1 MIDLKI
7 LESGH
12 AEIKAS
18 GNTAEIIH
26 DVMLSFNALTT
37 AAMKV
42 TGFKNHKTAFAALS
56 ELYVESGFSE
66 SENYDS
72 TLIDLA
78 EIKKYRKDK

>member
-26 DVMLSFNALTT
+26 DVMLSFTALTT
-37 AAMKV
+37 AAMKA
-42 TGFKNHKTAFAALS
+42 TGFKNHKAAFASLS
-56 ELYVESGFSE
+56 ELYVESDFSE

-78 EIKKYRKDK
+78 EIEKYRKDK